1 MRRLSSEQVLE
12 LHDALL
18 REFGGTAGVRDQGLL
33 DSALNTP
40 FATLGV
46 AIAASGIIK
55 DLYVFD

>member
-40 FATLGV
+40 FATFG
-46 AIAASGIIK
+46 GK
-55 DLYVFD
+55 YLYPSL